1 MWTVYWWTETIRR
14 MRTLVVTGGIGSG
27 KSYVVQM
34 FAALGIAVYDADT
47 RTKRLY
53 DMDSQL
59 LESLVDLLGDGLV
72 RDGRLDRQYMAA
84 RIFSDKELLTE
95 VESLVYP
102 KVREDFEAW
111 RTRADGPFVIMESAV
126 YLEKPLLA
134 GMADKV
140 LTVTCPEE
148 TRVERVMLRSPMSRQ
163 QVVERI
169 HNQWP
174 DSRRTALS
182 DYVVVS
188 DFRHPLLPQV
198 YEVYVKMKEDI

>member
-1 MWTVYWWTETIRR
+1 